1 MTFEDLNLT
10 KPLLNALEDLELTT
24 PTTIQE
30 KVFSVMMSGQD
41 VCGIAQTGTGK
52 TLPAAMEVF
61 KGSAS
66 ADSGHRTN
74 AGAGGASGGSRAA
87 THYIHEYGGGG
98 RVWRCEYEIANSGG
112 AGRLRCGGG
121 YAADEQR
128 RRWVDWI
135 SRSRRSS

>member
-30 KVFSVMMSGQD
+30 KVFSV
-41 VCGIAQTGTGK
+41 
-52 TLPAAMEVF
+52 

-121 YAADEQR
+121 YAGQIVRLDFEWGFENQ
-128 RRWVDWI
+128 
-135 SRSRRSS
+135 SH